1 MTRRTLES
9 VILAWARVE
18 FAVEGTPMPRGSHT
32 AVVRGGRAV
41 LLDARREPARK
52 AYAAWKDAV
61 TEAARTAMGDDALL
75 DGALALHV
83 TFWLRPPKNE
93 TRAERLRKYHAK
105 KPDASKLLRAIED
118 PMSGVVYVDD
128 ARIVLVRAEKL
139 YARDRAPGAHVVVT
153 TLPDGD

>member
-1 MTRRTLES
+1 
-9 VILAWARVE
+9 
-18 FAVEGTPMPRGSHT
+18 MPRGSHT

-52 AYAAWKDAV
+52 AYAAWKIAVDA
-61 TEAARTAMGDDALL
+61 AAREAMGDDALL

-93 TRAERLRKYHAK
+93 TRAQRQRAYCGTR
-105 KPDASKLLRAIED
+105 PDADKLLRAIED

-128 ARIVLVRAEKL
+128 ARIVLVRVEKL
-139 YARDRAPGAHVVVT
+139 YARDRAPGAHVIVT
-153 TLPDGD
+153 TIPEGP